1 MSSAPTAHA
10 SGEPIIEVDSL
21 VRYFGPQKVLDG
33 VSFKVY
39 AGDTFVIMGGSGCGK
54 STLLR
59 HLIGTEKPTSGSIK
73 IFGQN
78 ICSMHPDEMHKL
90 RGRYG
95 MLFQSGAL
103 LQSLTVAENVALPLQ
118 EHAPLD
124 SGLIDTVVKMKLEQV
139 GLTGHGHKKPSEISG
154 GMKKRAALARAL
166 ALDPP
171 LVFSDEPTAGL
182 DPIMTAV
189 VDELTQRL
197 TQKIGATVVVVTHDM
212 NSVFRIGTRIIMLG
226 TGPHQG
232 RIIASGTPEEIRSH
246 PDAAVQQF
254 INGDPKGGGDDCA
267 GETLYRDT
275 LLGLSG
281 TGSPLSP
288 QP

>member
-1 MSSAPTAHA
+1 MSAAEPDA
-10 SGEPIIEVDSL
+10 SLGEPIIEVDSL
-21 VRYFGPQKVLDG
+21 VRHFGKQTVLNG
-33 VSFKVY
+33 VSFKVH

-73 IFGQN
+73 IFGQE
-78 ICSMHPDEMHKL
+78 ITGMKADALQKL

-103 LQSLTVAENVALPLQ
+103 LQSLTVAENVALPLV
-118 EHAPLD
+118 EHTPLD
-124 SGLIDTVVKMKLEQV
+124 AGLIDTVVKMKLEQV

-226 TGPHQG
+226 TGAHQG
-232 RIIASGTPEEIRSH
+232 RIIAQGTPEEIRAH
-246 PDAAVQQF
+246 PDPAVQQF
-254 INGDPKGGGDDCA
+254 INGDPDGDGVDDT
-267 GETLYRDT
+267 GELLYRDM
-275 LLGLSG
+275 LLRKL
-281 TGSPLSP
+281 
-288 QP
+288 

>member
-1 MSSAPTAHA
+1 MNEDAM
-10 SGEPIIEVDSL
+10 
-21 VRYFGPQKVLDG
+21 R
-33 VSFKVY
+33 
-39 AGDTFVIMGGSGCGK
+39 
-54 STLLR
+54 
-59 HLIGTEKPTSGSIK
+59 
-73 IFGQN
+73 
-78 ICSMHPDEMHKL
+78 KL

-103 LQSLTVAENVALPLQ
+103 LQSLTVAENVALPLN
-118 EHAPLD
+118 EHTQLD
-124 SGLIDTVVKMKLEQV
+124 AGLIDTVVKMKLEQV

-226 TGPHQG
+226 TGPNQG
-232 RIIASGTPEEIRSH
+232 KIIAAGTPAEIRAH
-246 PDAAVQQF
+246 PHPAVQQF
-254 INGDPKGGGDDCA
+254 INGDPQGDGSDDS
-267 GETLYRDT
+267 GEMLYRET
-275 LLGLSG
+275 LLGLNETG
-281 TGSPLSP
+281 TYSRSAIHSSKP
-288 QP
+288 

>member
-1 MSSAPTAHA
+1 MIPTASNTDA
-10 SGEPIIEVDSL
+10 EPIIEVDSL
-21 VRYFGPQKVLDG
+21 VRSFGKQKVLDG
-33 VSFKVY
+33 VSFKVH

-73 IFGQN
+73 IFGEEITTMRGGALQ
-78 ICSMHPDEMHKL
+78 KL

-103 LQSLTVAENVALPLQ
+103 LQSLTVAENVALPLI
-118 EHAPLD
+118 EHTQLD

-226 TGPHQG
+226 TGPNQG
-232 RIIASGTPEEIRSH
+232 KIIAEGTPEEIKAH
-246 PDAAVQQF
+246 PNPAVQQF
-254 INGDPKGGGDDCA
+254 INGDPEGDGSDDS
-267 GETLYRDT
+267 GELLYREM
-275 LLGLSG
+275 LLGKS
-281 TGSPLSP
+281 
-288 QP
+288 

>member
-1 MSSAPTAHA
+1 MSSAPPAPAT
-10 SGEPIIEVDSL
+10 GEPIIEVDSL
-21 VRYFGPQKVLDG
+21 VRYFGRQKVLDG

-73 IFGQN
+73 IFGQE

-118 EHAPLD
+118 EHTPLD

-232 RIIASGTPEEIRSH
+232 RIIASGTPEEIRAH
-246 PDAAVQQF
+246 PDPAVQQF
-254 INGDPKGGGDDCA
+254 INGDPQGGGDDCA

-275 LLGLSG
+275 LLGLNG
-281 TGSPLSP
+281 TGSSLSS

>member
-1 MSSAPTAHA
+1 MIPTASNTDA
-10 SGEPIIEVDSL
+10 EPIIEVDSL
-21 VRYFGPQKVLDG
+21 VRSFGKQKVLDG
-33 VSFKVY
+33 VSFKVH

-73 IFGQN
+73 IFGEEITTMRGGALQ
-78 ICSMHPDEMHKL
+78 KL

-103 LQSLTVAENVALPLQ
+103 LQSLTVAENVALPLI
-118 EHAPLD
+118 EHTQLD

-226 TGPHQG
+226 TGPNQG
-232 RIIASGTPEEIRSH
+232 KIIEHLRNSQKPYPVRIKELESG
-246 PDAAVQQF
+246 AAPAATTDEKK
-254 INGDPKGGGDDCA
+254 NGLNLFKRR
-267 GETLYRDT
+267 E
-275 LLGLSG
+275 
-281 TGSPLSP
+281 
-288 QP
+288 

>member
-1 MSSAPTAHA
+1 MIPTASSTSA
-10 SGEPIIEVDSL
+10 EPIIEVDSL
-21 VRYFGPQKVLDG
+21 VRHFGRQRVLDG

-39 AGDTFVIMGGSGCGK
+39 AGDTFIIMGGSGCGK

-73 IFGQN
+73 IFGEE
-78 ICSMHPDEMHKL
+78 ITTMHGGALQRL

-103 LQSLTVAENVALPLQ
+103 LQSLTVAENVALPLI
-118 EHAPLD
+118 EHTRLD
-124 SGLIDTVVKMKLEQV
+124 PGLINTVVKMKLEQV

-226 TGPHQG
+226 TGPNQG
-232 RIIASGTPEEIRSH
+232 KIIAEGTPDEIRAH
-246 PDAAVQQF
+246 PNPAVQQF
-254 INGDPKGGGDDCA
+254 INGDPEGDGSDDS
-267 GETLYRDT
+267 GELLYRDM
-275 LLGLSG
+275 LLGK
-281 TGSPLSP
+281 T
-288 QP
+288 